1 MKKVFTLFA
10 LCISLFFLLSCS
22 PKQEESE
29 MDKLADLWRHI
40 YGSNRIVKL
49 PDREDTYALLWQ
61 IGQDDEIW
69 WGDDLRLETFYPS
82 SYPPW
87 DNIYTG
93 DKCSL
98 VVHPGDIYPGD
109 SIPMTL
115 VNNIGRS
122 PITSDNYQ
130 LDILIDGVWYPVF
143 SPYRGSDLRAVEHS
157 SASSLELD
165 VQIGDIL
172 AEATMLSYE
181 FDEETKKYVRSLPGP
196 RDLQLIPGHYRFLLP
211 VSFYDPDE
219 HYNLICEFDIVEP

>member
-219 HYNLICEFDIVEP
+219 HYNLMCEFDIVEP